1 VSERLLEG
9 QGAGLVRELA
19 LASRVQRSLE
29 RLYQLGEGACV
40 SGFADV
46 GAEGEREALFVR
58 EEEGEMELHL
68 RLPQL
73 GDLDSLVQIVEGASH
88 FVYLVDRASTG
99 RETTQLEL
107 ELQAEVDKWVVLASG
122 LDRLDERTS
131 AALRARLYDHV
142 HFAHGEHTAEG
153 ERYRVA
159 NERANRWVWKLE
171 RRYVRRGQLTEMR
184 GALRRFFRSGQAE
197 KLSLTE

>member
-1 VSERLLEG
+1 MSARLLEG
-9 QGAGLVRELA
+9 RGAGLVRELA

-40 SGFADV
+40 SGFAAV
-46 GAEGEREALFVR
+46 GDEGEREALFVR
-58 EEEGEMELHL
+58 EEEGAVELHL

-88 FVYLVDRASTG
+88 FVYLVDRATTG

-107 ELQAEVDKWVVLASG
+107 ELQAEVDKWVVLASS
-122 LDRLDERTS
+122 LERLDERAS

-142 HFAHGEHTAEG
+142 DFAHRSGTEEG

-159 NERANRWVWKLE
+159 NERANRWVRRLE
-171 RRYVRRGQLTEMR
+171 QRYVRRGHLAEMR